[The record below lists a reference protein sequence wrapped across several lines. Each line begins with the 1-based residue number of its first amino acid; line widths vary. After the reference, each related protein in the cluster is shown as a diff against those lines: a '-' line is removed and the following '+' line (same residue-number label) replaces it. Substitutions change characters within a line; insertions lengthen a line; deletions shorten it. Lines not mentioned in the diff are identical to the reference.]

1 MVLAWLLA
9 CGSTAAPP
17 GEAPVPAPA
26 VHAPA
31 VPVAAAFLDGRLRG
45 ICDGSAAVRLEGGR
59 LLVAYDEDASLYGF
73 DGQGNPTKAV
83 AIGPLVGAP
92 EGEELDLEAAAVDA
106 RSDGALVWWIGS
118 HGSKKDGS
126 PAPTRQKLFATNLP
140 NTDLSDL
147 AVVRPPVDLLPVL
160 TAFPAVAERLA
171 GADRAAKEG
180 GLNVEAL
187 AVHPQGGLL
196 VGLRSPLSEPGG
208 ERGTALLVHVR
219 EAGGTWTAVGAHPVD
234 LGNRGFRDLVPRGD
248 GWLVAAGPV
257 GGEDDFALF
266 AMDAAFAVTPFG
278 DPAWAKDL
286 RPEAIVPDGSGW
298 LLLSDDGKV
307 DRPDATA
314 KKGVRGCDQIRA
326 DRPAD
331 PQVYLRVR
339 RIPEA

>member
-1 MVLAWLLA
+1 MWLAWLLTA
-9 CGSTAAPP
+9 CGAPP
-17 GEAPVPAPA
+17 TAPEPAPA
-26 VHAPA
+26 VVAPPPS
-31 VPVAAAFLDGRLRG
+31 PVAAVTSDGRLAG

-73 DGQGNPTKAV
+73 DGQGNPLRAV
-83 AIGPLVGAP
+83 AVGPLVGAP

-106 RSDGALVWWIGS
+106 RSEGTIVWWIGS

-140 NTDLSDL
+140 DAGLTNLTV
-147 AVVRPPVDLLPVL
+147 ARPPVDLLPVL
-160 TAFPAVAERLA
+160 VAAPAVAERLG

-219 EAGGTWTAVGAHPVD
+219 EDAGAWSAVGAHAVD
-234 LGNRGFRDLVPRGD
+234 LGNRGFRDLVPRRD
-248 GWLVAAGPV
+248 GWLVVAGPV
-257 GGEDDFALF
+257 GGGDDFALF

-278 DPAWAKDL
+278 DPAWVKDL
-286 RPEAIVPDGSGW
+286 RPEAVVPDGSGW

-307 DRPDATA
+307 ERPDASK
-314 KKGVRGCDQIRA
+314 KKGARECDAIRK
-326 DRPAD
+326 DRAGD
-331 PQVYLRVR
+331 PEVYLRVR
-339 RIPEA
+339 RIPDA